1 MDSNHGFH
9 SEYFVVAHYGLYK
22 ESGVIARL
30 TNLGLDGSARC
41 LDGRKIHL
49 ADLGD
54 SKIPPPID
62 GLGRGRPPVDEC
74 ELRAPVLGR
83 QAEISIFFG
92 LTRNGMKF
100 MVFSFRAVISG
111 TRASPLCEGPRLT
124 FRIKCPSL

>member
-1 MDSNHGFH
+1 MD
-9 SEYFVVAHYGLYK
+9 
-22 ESGVIARL
+22 RL
-30 TNLGLDGSARC
+30 GALDGPRGTTPSR
-41 LDGRKIHL
+41 
-49 ADLGD
+49 
-54 SKIPPPID
+54 PFD

-111 TRASPLCEGPRLT
+111 TRVS
-124 FRIKCPSL
+124 FM